1 MFIFFLRFL
10 HLLVFEAER
19 CWAAA
24 QQLKQE
30 SQTEPRKRHHMNARL
45 RKAERYAKEL
55 LTLSENHCDARSRL
69 ECQAYCSWIEGLLLN
84 SFSDYLTN
92 CIANLIIFDIGNM
105 NFERRD
111 WKSSL
116 ENLQVAVAY
125 YEKLS
130 ASLLANQSATRLLY
144 AARLD
149 ELRAM
154 LRYCAYQLG
163 DRQAAADLF
172 TLRNRLDTGASAA
185 GAQLLLSKL
194 DVSPKISMT
203 LQNYRTCIYSSNI
216 IQYILYTYNINRI

>member
-1 MFIFFLRFL
+1 MLSICVVSRFL

-30 SQTEPRKRHHMNARL
+30 SQTEPRKRHHMNSRL
-45 RKAERYAKEL
+45 QKAVRHAKEL
-55 LTLSENHCDARSRL
+55 LALSENHCDARSRL
-69 ECQAYCSWIEGLLLN
+69 ECQAYCSWIEGFILLAVE
-84 SFSDYLTN
+84 
-92 CIANLIIFDIGNM
+92 CIFTCGVARSVTSLSIFLGNM
-105 NFERRD
+105 SFERRD
-111 WKSSL
+111 WKSAL
-116 ENLQVAVAY
+116 GNLQVAVAY
-125 YEKLS
+125 YEKLA
-130 ASLLANQSATRLLY
+130 ASQAATALY

-172 TLRNRLDTGASAA
+172 SLRNRLDTGASAA

-194 DVSPKISMT
+194 DVSHSKRRRT
-203 LQNYRTCIYSSNI
+203 LWN
-216 IQYILYTYNINRI
+216 

>member
-1 MFIFFLRFL
+1 MGNI
-10 HLLVFEAER
+10 
-19 CWAAA
+19 
-24 QQLKQE
+24 
-30 SQTEPRKRHHMNARL
+30 
-45 RKAERYAKEL
+45 
-55 LTLSENHCDARSRL
+55 
-69 ECQAYCSWIEGLLLN
+69 
-84 SFSDYLTN
+84 
-92 CIANLIIFDIGNM
+92 IIFDIGNM

-125 YEKLS
+125 YERLS

-194 DVSPKISMT
+194 DVSPKHSMT
-203 LQNYRTCIYSSNI
+203 LK
-216 IQYILYTYNINRI
+216 ILQG